1 MYDLK
6 NELNVLQ
13 DNLLTEDLDSN
24 EKEEMCVLKQKVR
37 TLEIENNILR
47 NDVLV
52 NKTQK
57 IFY

>member
-13 DNLLTEDLDSN
+13 DNLLTENLDSN

-47 NDVLV
+47 NW
-52 NKTQK
+52 K
-57 IFY
+57 